1 MGFIPGRSLLLA
13 LLAPLSLAL
22 VTVAEPATLPALL
35 ITDGVILALALLDLL
50 LVLKPGVVVQREL
63 PETVSL
69 ARPFTVTLEV
79 KNNLRRKLLVELNE
93 GLFLHAEAE
102 GLPLRM
108 EVEAGVVR
116 RGRTSS
122 RPWSGAPKRS
132 VNTGSVIDPPRAF
145 GFGNSSCKPK
155 APSASFPTCRRSVT
169 TNFWPARTGI

>member
-1 MGFIPGRSLLLA
+1 MLA

-22 VTVAEPATLPALL
+22 VTIAEPATLPALL

-69 ARPFTVTLEV
+69 ARPFVVTLEV
-79 KNNLRRKLLVELNE
+79 KNNLRRKLTVELNE

-108 EVEAGVVR
+108 DVEAGVVR
-116 RGRTSS
+116 RGGYKGKAREG
-122 RPWSGAPKRS
+122 GAEKGPGGEGGR
-132 VNTGSVIDPPRAF
+132 VQG
-145 GFGNSSCKPK
+145 
-155 APSASFPTCRRSVT
+155 
-169 TNFWPARTGI
+169 